1 MAACH
6 RACDSLPLDRTAVGK
21 SCYKEH
27 IPRQHDIHA
36 GWHVEAHRS
45 SVRLS
50 AFLLFD
56 KVRAKIAPAK
66 LAAARSSD
74 VGLRPPNLWLNGG
87 ITPAELW
94 GL

>member
-1 MAACH
+1 M
-6 RACDSLPLDRTAVGK
+6 
-21 SCYKEH
+21 
-27 IPRQHDIHA
+27 
-36 GWHVEAHRS
+36 
-45 SVRLS
+45 RLS